1 MKKKI
6 LAAVTAVMLAAG
18 ALVGCTE
25 ASQVSNNISQEAD
38 NFNVLRRFA
47 VINTRTDKVEFELV
61 GAFSLDASDSKKI
74 SLICEMED
82 GTYKKQ
88 IIGLNRDSMYVIE
101 DLGGAKVNK
110 YKYEVN
116 YIPESIVPFT
126 ITNKK

>member
-6 LAAVTAVMLAAG
+6 LLAVTAVMLASG

-25 ASQVSNNISQEAD
+25 ASKVSNNVSQEAD

-82 GTYKKQ
+82 GTYKKTDYWFKQ
-88 IIGLNRDSMYVIE
+88 GLYVC
-101 DLGGAKVNK
+101 D
-110 YKYEVN
+110 
-116 YIPESIVPFT
+116 
-126 ITNKK
+126 